1 MGIWQHGSDHAV
13 VERESLDFVDD
24 FARHL
29 QLVLR
34 DLLCLFAIA
43 WEVLSGLCASR
54 HSKGLSESVENSS
67 VQPAE

>member
-1 MGIWQHGSDHAV
+1 VGIWQHGSDHAV

-34 DLLCLFAIA
+34 NLLRLFAIA
-43 WEVLSGLCASR
+43 WGVLSGLCGSK
-54 HSKGLSESVENSS
+54 HIKGLSESVENSS
-67 VQPAE
+67 EQPAE